1 MVSAPAQATGAVQ
14 SAEAGGVSRRGWRRR
29 PRRSPRRGA
38 RRDRTLYL
46 LALPGIVFFAV
57 FSYAPMV
64 GVVVAFQNFD
74 ISKGVFSSPWNG
86 IDNFKFFFSSGDA
99 GRILFNTIFL
109 NVLFLVATTFA
120 SVWLAILLNEIRL
133 RQLKRTLQSTIFL
146 PYFISPVVL
155 SLMLQGFLAGVGG
168 QHSMVNG
175 WLTSFGL
182 PSVNWYS
189 TPGVWP
195 WLLTI
200 LKVWQT
206 SGYLSIIYLAAITSI
221 PEEVYEAG
229 RIDGASS
236 AQMAR
241 RITLPLLIPTMM
253 VLLLLSVGRIFYG
266 DFGMIYAIV
275 GDNGTLFSTTD
286 VIDTYVFRALRSL
299 GDLGM
304 TAAIGLFQSVVGFAL
319 VLAAI
324 LISRRY
330 SDNSRL
336 F

>member
-1 MVSAPAQATGAVQ
+1 MVAAPPRQ
-14 SAEAGGVSRRGWRRR
+14 SAVDDVEPRNKRRARRR
-29 PRRSPRRGA
+29 A

-46 LALPGIVFFAV
+46 LALPGVVFFAV
-57 FSYAPMV
+57 FSYAPML
-64 GVVVAFQNFD
+64 GIVVAFKDFD
-74 ISKGVFSSPWNG
+74 ISRGVVGSPWNG
-86 IDNFKFFFSSGDA
+86 VQNFRFFFSSGDA
-99 GRILFNTIFL
+99 GRILFNTLFL
-109 NVLFLVATTFA
+109 NTLFLVATTFT

-133 RQLKRTLQSTIFL
+133 RQLKRFLQSTIFL

-155 SLMLQGFLAGVGG
+155 SLMLQGFLAGIGG
-168 QHSMVNG
+168 QGGLVND
-175 WLTSFGL
+175 WLTTFGL
-182 PSVNWYS
+182 PSANWYS

-195 WLLTI
+195 WVLTI
-200 LKVWQT
+200 LKVWQ
-206 SGYLSIIYLAAITSI
+206 SAGYLSIIYLAAITAI

-236 AQMAR
+236 AQLAR
-241 RITLPLLIPTMM
+241 RITLPMLVPTML
-253 VLLLLSVGRIFYG
+253 VLLLLSIGRIFYG

-304 TAAIGLFQSVVGFAL
+304 TAAIGLFQSVVGFVL
-319 VLAAI
+319 VLTAM
-324 LISRRY
+324 LIARRY
-330 SDNSRL
+330 SKNSGL